1 MISNTGTIPTLHG
14 GNITLETITRK
25 TDVGNR
31 RTKIICTLGP
41 ACWSEEN
48 LGTLMDAGMNVA
60 RFNFSHG
67 DHAGH
72 NEVLQRLRKVAA
84 QKARNIGTFIESP
97 NSTGSWIPLIHSL
110 SLTHTISL
118 SLSTA
123 ILLDTKGPEIRSGF
137 FEEGLKK
144 LDLVKGETITLT
156 TDYTFLGNPRKLACS
171 YPALAKSVQ
180 IGQSILC
187 ADGSLVL
194 TVLSTDIAAGEITC
208 RIENNASIGERKN
221 MNLPGVLVELPTFT
235 EKDIEG
241 TTVRI
246 PF

>member
-1 MISNTGTIPTLHG
+1 MCFFLFFIFKL
-14 GNITLETITRK
+14 GNK
-25 TDVGNR
+25 
-31 RTKIICTLGP
+31 
-41 ACWSEEN
+41 
-48 LGTLMDAGMNVA
+48 
-60 RFNFSHG
+60 F
-67 DHAGH
+67 
-72 NEVLQRLRKVAA
+72 
-84 QKARNIGTFIESP
+84 
-97 NSTGSWIPLIHSL
+97 
-110 SLTHTISL
+110 
-118 SLSTA
+118 TA

-144 LDLVKGETITLT
+144 LDLVKGETIILT
-156 TDYTFLGNPRKLACS
+156 TDYTFLGNKYKLACS

-194 TVLSTDIAAGEITC
+194 TVLSTDIPAGEITC

-241 TTVRI
+241 TVYVI
-246 PF
+246 VICFYD

>member
-1 MISNTGTIPTLHG
+1 MEFVRLSPTTRIFRCTCCWCTFCLHSLHHTGVFSFSLYISTYINIYICYNITSAVRKENESMISNTGTIPTLHG

-110 SLTHTISL
+110 SHTRYL
-118 SLSTA
+118 SLCLQRFYWIQKDPKFA
-123 ILLDTKGPEIRSGF
+123 VAF
-137 FEEGLKK
+137 LKK
-144 LDLVKGETITLT
+144 DSRNWIWSRVK
-156 TDYTFLGNPRKLACS
+156 RS
-171 YPALAKSVQ
+171 
-180 IGQSILC
+180 
-187 ADGSLVL
+187 
-194 TVLSTDIAAGEITC
+194 
-208 RIENNASIGERKN
+208 R
-221 MNLPGVLVELPTFT
+221 
-235 EKDIEG
+235 
-241 TTVRI
+241 
-246 PF
+246 

>member
-110 SLTHTISL
+110 SHTRYL
-118 SLSTA
+118 SLCLQRFYWIQKDPKFA
-123 ILLDTKGPEIRSGF
+123 VAF
-137 FEEGLKK
+137 LKK
-144 LDLVKGETITLT
+144 DSRNWIWSRVK
-156 TDYTFLGNPRKLACS
+156 RS
-171 YPALAKSVQ
+171 
-180 IGQSILC
+180 
-187 ADGSLVL
+187 
-194 TVLSTDIAAGEITC
+194 
-208 RIENNASIGERKN
+208 R
-221 MNLPGVLVELPTFT
+221 
-235 EKDIEG
+235 
-241 TTVRI
+241 
-246 PF
+246 